1 MRLSVR
7 EVFDLSERC
16 FRAAGFADGAA
27 RANAESIWWTELTK
41 GSGLTLL
48 HDLLDELQDLDRG
61 RLTRRRRGAVPV
73 VDGDDQPSIVSG
85 TPTLDLCCA
94 RAERRGLGLAYTTVA
109 PGDDTVAALGHV
121 AHAAAERGLR
131 SVVLYANRADDAV
144 TITGEPARP
153 YPVVGEADL
162 AAPSVAHARILD
174 AVDDGPADHSTDL
187 LTHAL
192 FDGDGDEDERAAT
205 VEERVLSRLLD
216 DATTPAEERPDVPA
230 GFVTICFDPTHPTQP
245 RRAERAFREGMD
257 ASTDVRRPEQVDTRA
272 DRLLREGVEIERGVW
287 EDVFEYSSDVLAPEF
302 EGSYRGAGFEINE

>member
-1 MRLSVR
+1 MKLSVR
-7 EVFDLSERC
+7 EVLDLSERC

-48 HDLLDELQDLDRG
+48 HELLDELQDLDRG
-61 RLTRRRRGAVPV
+61 RLARRRDGAVPV
-73 VDGDDQPSIVSG
+73 VDGAEQPSIVSG

-94 RAERRGLGLAYTTVA
+94 RAERRGLGLTYTTVA

-121 AHAAAERGLR
+121 AHAAAERGLQ
-131 SVVLYANRADDAV
+131 SVVLYANRVGDAV

-153 YPVVGEADL
+153 HPLVGEADL
-162 AAPSVAHARILD
+162 AAPSVAHATILD
-174 AVDDGPADHSTDL
+174 AIDDGPTDHSIDL

-192 FDGDGDEDERAAT
+192 FDGDGGDDAAAT
-205 VEERVLSRLLD
+205 ADGRLVNRLLD
-216 DATTPAEERPDVPA
+216 DATTPVEGRPDVPA

-245 RRAERAFREGMD
+245 RRAERAFREGTD
-257 ASTDVRRPEQVDTRA
+257 ASTDVFRPEQIGTRA
-272 DRLLREGVEIERGVW
+272 DRLLREGVDIERSVW
-287 EDVFEYSSDVLAPEF
+287 EDIFEYSSDVLAPEF